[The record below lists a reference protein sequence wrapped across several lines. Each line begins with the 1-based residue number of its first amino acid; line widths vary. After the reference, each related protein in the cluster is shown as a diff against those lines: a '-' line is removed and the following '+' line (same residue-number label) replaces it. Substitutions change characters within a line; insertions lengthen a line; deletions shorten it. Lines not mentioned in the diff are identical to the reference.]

1 MSDPYSTLGV
11 SPNASMDEIKAAY
24 RKLALKYHPDRN
36 NGSKEAE
43 AKMKEINDA
52 YAQITNMKKSG
63 ASYSS
68 GAGGARSGGYQ
79 GNYQGNPHGN
89 YQGNYQGGY
98 DPFGGF
104 DPFGFG
110 GFGGGYG
117 QQQQQRQSYSSPEM
131 QAARNYVRFGHYQE
145 AQNLLRSLPNR
156 TAEWYF
162 VSAQAEYGLGNKANA
177 LDYAQR
183 ACQMDPDNFEFRR
196 FLSQLESG
204 SQAYRSAGQGY
215 GFGTLP
221 ALLCQNPLMACCL
234 LNTLCSCCCGGRF
247 YCC

>member
-1 MSDPYSTLGV
+1 MNDPYSTLGV

-36 NGSKEAE
+36 GGSKEAE
-43 AKMKEINDA
+43 AKMKDINDA
-52 YAQITNMKKSG
+52 YAQITNMKKNGSSYTAGGSQGGYRG
-63 ASYSS
+63 ASQ
-68 GAGGARSGGYQ
+68 GGYRQ
-79 GNYQGNPHGN
+79 GYGQYQGSS
-89 YQGNYQGGY
+89 QGGY

-110 GFGGGYG
+110 GFGGY
-117 QQQQQRQSYSSPEM
+117 QQRQQQTYSSPEM

-145 AQNLLRSLPNR
+145 AQNLLRTVTNR

-177 LDYAQR
+177 LDFAQR

-215 GFGTLP
+215 GFGSMP
-221 ALLCQNPLMACCL
+221 AILCQNPFLACCL

>member
-1 MSDPYSTLGV
+1 MNDPYSTLGV

-36 NGSKEAE
+36 GGSKEAE

-52 YAQITNMKKSG
+52 YAQITNMKKNGS
-63 ASYSS
+63 SYT
-68 GAGGARSGGYQ
+68 AGGSQGGYR
-79 GNYQGNPHGN
+79 GSS
-89 YQGNYQGGY
+89 QGGY

-104 DPFGFG
+104 DPFGVG
-110 GFGGGYG
+110 GFGGY
-117 QQQQQRQSYSSPEM
+117 QQRQQQTYSSPEM

-145 AQNLLRSLPNR
+145 AQNLLRTVTNR

-177 LDYAQR
+177 LDFAQR

-215 GFGTLP
+215 GFGAMP
-221 ALLCQNPLMACCL
+221 AILCQNPCLACCL
-234 LNTLCSCCCGGRF
+234 LHTLGSCCCGGRV

>member
-1 MSDPYSTLGV
+1 MMTDPYKVLGIPST
-11 SPNASMDEIKAAY
+11 ATDDEVKQAY
-24 RKLALKYHPDRN
+24 RRLAKRYHPDAN
-36 NGSKEAE
+36 PGDQNAE
-43 AKMKEINDA
+43 RRMQEINAA
-52 YAQITNMKKSG
+52 YDEIMNRRTNPN
-63 ASYSS
+63 
-68 GAGGARSGGYQ
+68 AGRST
-79 GNYQGNPHGN
+79 
-89 YQGNYQGGY
+89 GY

-104 DPFGFG
+104 DPFGCG
-110 GFGGGYG
+110 GFGGY
-117 QQQQQRQSYSSPEM
+117 QQRQQQTYSSPEM

-145 AQNLLRSLPNR
+145 AQNLLRTVTNR

-177 LDYAQR
+177 LDFAQR

-215 GFGTLP
+215 GFGSMP
-221 ALLCQNPLMACCL
+221 AILCQNPFLACCL

>member
-1 MSDPYSTLGV
+1 MNDPYTTLGV

-36 NGSKEAE
+36 GGSKEAE

-52 YAQITNMKKSG
+52 YAQVTNMKKGGSSS
-63 ASYSS
+63 SY
-68 GAGGARSGGYQ
+68 GAGSGYQSSQGGYQ
-79 GNYQGNPHGN
+79 GYQSGYRG
-89 YQGNYQGGY
+89 GSQGGY

-110 GFGGGYG
+110 GFGGY
-117 QQQQQRQSYSSPEM
+117 QQRQQSYSSPEM

-145 AQNLLRSLPNR
+145 AQNLLRTIANR

-162 VSAQAEYGLGNKANA
+162 VSAQAEYGLGNRAGA
-177 LDYAQR
+177 LDHAQR

-204 SQAYRSAGQGY
+204 SQAYRSAGQSY

-221 ALLCQNPLMACCL
+221 ALLCQNPFLACCL